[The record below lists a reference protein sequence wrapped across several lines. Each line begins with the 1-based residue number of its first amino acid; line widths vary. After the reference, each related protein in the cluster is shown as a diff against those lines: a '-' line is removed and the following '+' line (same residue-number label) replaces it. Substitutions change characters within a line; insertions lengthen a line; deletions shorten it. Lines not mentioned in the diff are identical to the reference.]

1 MPDDTEVAALCAR
14 LEAIIKEAENAE
26 AQGTAA
32 RHRIQAA
39 CLLLAEEESKATA
52 LEQTA
57 TAARQR
63 VPSSPSS
70 ASSPAA
76 ALPLVLTVSSIYED
90 TVVTGLHLHAVAV
103 LNVRQLVNIVLDS
116 SSTNYA

>member
-1 MPDDTEVAALCAR
+1 MPDDTEVAAICAR

-52 LEQTA
+52 LE
-57 TAARQR
+57 
-63 VPSSPSS
+63 
-70 ASSPAA
+70 
-76 ALPLVLTVSSIYED
+76 
-90 TVVTGLHLHAVAV
+90 
-103 LNVRQLVNIVLDS
+103 
-116 SSTNYA
+116 